1 MRMFLIISQ
10 IFYLISLIPW
20 FVIWAMSFMSF
31 DGGVTFSNGVFVLVI
46 TLYPI
51 SVIVCSILSWV
62 FRVKDQRL
70 SLIFDLIPMI
80 WVISFLCFML
90 LF

>member
-10 IFYLISLIPW
+10 IFYLISIIPW
-20 FVIWAMSFMSF
+20 FVIWGLSFMSF
-31 DGGVTFSNGVFVLVI
+31 DGGVTFSNGVYVLVI

-51 SVIVCSILSWV
+51 AVIICSILSWV
-62 FRVKDQRL
+62 FRVKRKRL
-70 SLIFDLIPMI
+70 SLIFNLIPLI
-80 WVISFLCFML
+80 WVISFLGFML